1 MGYFDFRTSPMAKK
15 TCWFGWFKRLF
26 VSQEKTRTEKVVPFL
41 LPCSALSFKRNIS
54 CFFFEN
60 RNLEG
65 GDGFLES

>member
-15 TCWFGWFKRLF
+15 TCWF